1 MLNEWSDS
9 THARP
14 TGAAFVGG
22 NSQWHN
28 QYRELEAPVPIVLQ
42 AVHRGLSGQSVSL
55 EKREFDIRLWGF
67 RAIPAL
73 LM

>member
-1 MLNEWSDS
+1 MNGQTAHMPGLLEQ
-9 THARP
+9 HLL
-14 TGAAFVGG
+14 GG

-55 EKREFDIRLWGF
+55 EEREFDIRLWGF
-67 RAIPAL
+67 RATPAL